1 MCRSANGAVSTDAL
15 FFRDLMKNG
24 SKVGLAHFEQ
34 DYLCASTAA
43 TSRDLDTGTRW
54 FRALDAAVCENL
66 LFLLTFQSST
76 FRRRFLVMKPV
87 SLLLQ
92 YDRAG
97 HDYEHIMS
105 IELVPFLWV

>member
-1 MCRSANGAVSTDAL
+1 MCRSANGAVSTDVR
-15 FFRDLMKNG
+15 FFRDMMRNG

-66 LFLLTFQSST
+66 LFLPLSCTKNDHYAKDRLGT
-76 FRRRFLVMKPV
+76 NIGKALGRR
-87 SLLLQ
+87 
-92 YDRAG
+92 
-97 HDYEHIMS
+97 HI
-105 IELVPFLWV
+105 LRLA